1 MFDDNLSLVLS
12 VCVCV
17 RVQVSLVIRHQVNT
31 SKAKSSL
38 MFQGSP
44 EGQMLRGTCR
54 RGSDQLPEESDSPRP
69 VELTC
74 PWASEGTGPAAA
86 GYLHTQSLER
96 PRLHSDT
103 HPAETPNDLMHV
115 YEVIGIKS
123 LNVLYN
129 TKSFRVRIIYF
140 ISFYLFIYKN

>member
-1 MFDDNLSLVLS
+1 
-12 VCVCV
+12 
-17 RVQVSLVIRHQVNT
+17 
-31 SKAKSSL
+31 

-103 HPAETPNDLMHV
+103 HPAETPNHLMHF

-129 TKSFRVRIIYF
+129 TKSFRAELFILF
-140 ISFYLFIYKN
+140 ISFLRINAFIFSKDAINWIM